1 MFNSLKFIKLYPLSI
16 YLFGNSVVE
25 SRKNTHMDVANV
37 VENEIWSAIYADVK
51 AIDKHFAQTDGVDT
65 IQL

>member
-1 MFNSLKFIKLYPLSI
+1 MKFYLFNI
-16 YLFGNSVVE
+16 YFFGNSVVE

-37 VENEIWSAIYADVK
+37 VENEIWFAIYAGVR